1 MVCVLPAALQP
12 PMPLFESPQQSHRNR
27 HQQCHLNKHALLPS
41 PPQVWAVRE
50 NLVEL
55 ALGIPVLRLSRKA
68 FYGLTALLVAAAY
81 GISILVPSIYV
92 RPTVLGLLPG
102 TARMSLVLSR
112 FFTALWP
119 PCMLHALSPA
129 ALPQCGPACPAT
141 PLVLPSRAG
150 PAGACRLHRL
160 CDLFLLLPGSPGE
173 CMPCCLYT
181 TSLAAGNA

>member
-1 MVCVLPAALQP
+1 M
-12 PMPLFESPQQSHRNR
+12 
-27 HQQCHLNKHALLPS
+27 
-41 PPQVWAVRE
+41 RE

-92 RPTVLGLLPG
+92 RPNVLGLLPG
-102 TARMSLVLSR
+102 TARMSLLLSS

-119 PCMLHALSPA
+119 PCMLPALWPA
-129 ALPQCGPACPAT
+129 ASLPTSTAQCCPACPAT
-141 PLVLPSRAG
+141 PLVLSSRAG

-173 CMPCCLYT
+173 RAPCCLYT
-181 TSLAAGNA
+181 TSLTAGNA